1 MRHTAADDAECL
13 QDGGWALAA
22 MQLCC
27 WQPSWVS
34 RTAPQASCADGRK
47 QSRGVKQQVN
57 ILGASVTQ
65 HRWLPQWAQQDKT
78 GKWQQEVPVCQHSRG
93 LTWPFW
99 VFCRLLQV
107 HGLGHVSRFKAVSA
121 GCAMAHVDG
130 SLRQRRCFA
139 AAGSTALTP
148 HEPAPFAR
156 VTDHESRTRMSPES
170 CLSDPFSVMQTS
182 ESTAWL
188 M

>member
-1 MRHTAADDAECL
+1 MPRAACSVIGNTCRPMRHTAADDAECL

-78 GKWQQEVPVCQHSRG
+78 GSGSKKCLSASTAGGSHGLFGSFAGSCKCTAWVMYLASRQFPQAVPWLM
-93 LTWPFW
+93 LTAHFDKGGAL
-99 VFCRLLQV
+99 LLQ
-107 HGLGHVSRFKAVSA
+107 
-121 GCAMAHVDG
+121 
-130 SLRQRRCFA
+130 
-139 AAGSTALTP
+139 
-148 HEPAPFAR
+148 APR
-156 VTDHESRTRMSPES
+156 H
-170 CLSDPFSVMQTS
+170 
-182 ESTAWL
+182 
-188 M
+188 